1 MSMSIFLQ
9 GNSYSFHLT
18 GHAAHLFCD
27 KVGDKT
33 IGNEE
38 DGIFP
43 FLFAALCSRSS
54 VQKHQPNLIPPPATC
69 FVLTR
74 CVGTSLR
81 PAQI

>member
-1 MSMSIFLQ
+1 MSIFLQ

-38 DGIFP
+38 GGIFP
-43 FLFAALCSRSS
+43 FLFAA
-54 VQKHQPNLIPPPATC
+54 
-69 FVLTR
+69 
-74 CVGTSLR
+74 
-81 PAQI
+81 

>member
-1 MSMSIFLQ
+1 MINIKPISPGTRKLHCVKRENTNLTFSKRKILERFSSMSIFLQ

-18 GHAAHLFCD
+18 GHATNLSCD

-43 FLFAALCSRSS
+43 FLFAA
-54 VQKHQPNLIPPPATC
+54 
-69 FVLTR
+69 
-74 CVGTSLR
+74 
-81 PAQI
+81 